1 MTIRSCMMDI
11 QEDWDTSIGLSFMH
25 LLMLFYSNDVCIV
38 DLIQ

>member
-25 LLMLFYSNDVCIV
+25 LLMLLCLNVIFIV